1 MKKRHY
7 SNTRRIFKTV
17 FNLRGLID
25 FDRTKNTLAQILDLG
40 KIYFIPMKQHE
51 KASFETE
58 KSRLNLT
65 DDELSAKQRSLFRL
79 SILMLCVAVIVFFYA
94 LYQFLYGTILG
105 AIPSCTIFA
114 VALALSFRCHFWY
127 YQIKERK
134 LGCTFEDWRKR
145 KVKGNDQWK

>member
-40 KIYFIPMKQHE
+40 KIYFIPMKQQE

-105 AIPSCTIFA
+105 AIPSCTIFG
-114 VALALSFRCHFWY
+114 VALALSFRYHFWY

-145 KVKGNDQWK
+145 NVKDNDQ